1 MTVYALSPARSDYT
15 KTVITH
21 AHSTNVSSRFSFT
34 PSRGRQ
40 PRRDCRLPRRQGD
53 NGVQR
58 CHVCAQLK
66 ARRCQSAA
74 AAAAEPI
81 AFGRTDIAEP
91 EEEDFYSILGVVC
104 SLWNVK
110 TLCLPV
116 SLWKILVCYLQ
127 SYNADESQL
136 KKAYYAIM
144 RECHPDLSQDE
155 ESSEYST
162 VINEI
167 YEVLFK
173 A

>member
-1 MTVYALSPARSDYT
+1 MTVYALSPARGDYT
-15 KTVITH
+15 RKRVITH
-21 AHSTNVSSRFSFT
+21 AYSTTVTSRFSFT
-34 PSRGRQ
+34 PSPGSQ
-40 PRRDCRLPRRQGD
+40 PRRDCTLPRRQGE

-58 CHVCAQLK
+58 CHVCAQQK

-104 SLWNVK
+104 SLCYNSVFAGVRVAG
-110 TLCLPV
+110 LDV
-116 SLWKILVCYLQ
+116 YLQ

-144 RECHPDLSQDE
+144 RECHPDLSRDE